1 MQIYFQQ
8 MLRKLRTY
16 IENPLFIQKLQGMQ
30 CNFCNPENSNSI
42 IEHQFLSL
50 IEILRKLFINLFEV
64 DIILSDECMEFLTAT
79 ENLAPQVLKRECVK
93 VMSKNLYLGSRTH
106 FRKQYSLWIQSQSM
120 TKFLRMQLEDW
131 IESRRYFYHDKIM
144 LWKFQYLSFVFVL
157 KNNWF
162 EIFYFDF

>member
-8 MLRKLRTY
+8 MLRKLRTSL
-16 IENPLFIQKLQGMQ
+16 ENPLFIQKLQGMQ

-79 ENLAPQVLKRECVK
+79 DNLAPQILKRECVK

-120 TKFLRMQLEDW
+120 TKFLRLQLEDW
-131 IESRRYFYHDKIM
+131 IEARQSFDHDKIM
-144 LWKFQYLSFVFVL
+144 LWKFWYLSFVL

-162 EIFYFDF
+162 EIFDFDF